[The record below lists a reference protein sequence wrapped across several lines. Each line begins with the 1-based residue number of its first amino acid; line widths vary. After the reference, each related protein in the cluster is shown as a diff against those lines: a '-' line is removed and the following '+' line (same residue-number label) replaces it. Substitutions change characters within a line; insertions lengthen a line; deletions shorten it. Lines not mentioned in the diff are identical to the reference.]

1 MQLRERFVSSNELVL
16 NFSSILGRIKK
27 KEIMSTCRKSRDIDK
42 KKALVML
49 RLLIQKLQRGLSVLV
64 PRGPEDL
71 RAVQVLAA
79 TMVPD
84 DVSEGQFAVFAVKG
98 EETKRFV
105 VELAYLTNPAF
116 LRLLEKAKEEYG
128 FRQKGALEIPC
139 LPEELQKI
147 LDDRSY

>member
-1 MQLRERFVSSNELVL
+1 MQLKERFVSCNELVL

-27 KEIMSTCRKSRDIDK
+27 KEIMSTCRKSRDIDT

-128 FRQKGALEIPC
+128 FGQKGALEIPC